1 MLGLRSLRRRR
12 ADSIRVGI
20 ALEGGEATI
29 LALSPA
35 GAEGPPSVLAWES
48 FATNEAGGLEQ
59 ALHRFVETHG
69 LRGATAR
76 VTLAPGDYELK
87 LVERPTNVPEAEL
100 ADATRWLI
108 RDLVEMDVETAAIG
122 VLTIP
127 DQKGRARTPHMFVVA
142 TRDETVTAMARA
154 LDQTG
159 LVCGGFEV
167 METAMLA
174 LEASLPEE
182 VVGGAMVR
190 IDAKSSVLTLATE
203 RRLVLA
209 RHLRVDAAAMD
220 EAAERALS
228 SAGPGEAELVSALE
242 PLLLDV
248 QRSLDYYESEY
259 GRAPATRLTLLP
271 GSVDL
276 SPLAPALGEMLR
288 PLRVE
293 AYALERAFD
302 FETPPPTRSHAG
314 LSLAAGAAVA
324 GDLALGRALVP
335 ARLRAREGTFGL
347 GRVLQAAA
355 VLGLLVVAYCAY
367 EGFRLYG
374 DRQALGAMIV
384 EERELEQTL
393 ASAAAEAEQAGLAN
407 AAPADPTA
415 LRAHRDARLALLR
428 DLGQQRPGTASS
440 FSSLLVGLA
449 RQDLDGV
456 WLERIELSESGEAL
470 SLTGRTLEAEDVPK
484 LLRGLRDE
492 PAFAGR
498 KFGTLAIE
506 RTKDPAAG
514 LQFHVATRGPL
525 DVAAGGD
532 R

>member
-12 ADSIRVGI
+12 GDLVRVGI
-20 ALEGGEATI
+20 GLDGGEATV
-29 LALSPA
+29 LALSPN
-35 GAEGPPSVLAWES
+35 GTDGRPSVVAWES
-48 FATNEAGGLEQ
+48 FEARDPVELEQ
-59 ALHRFVETHG
+59 GLHRFVESHG

-87 LVERPTNVPEAEL
+87 LVERPNNVPDAEL

-108 RDLVEMDVETAAIG
+108 RDLVEIDVETAAIG

-154 LDQTG
+154 LEQAG
-159 LVCGGFEV
+159 LACGGFEV

-220 EAAERALS
+220 EAAERALTA
-228 SAGPGEAELVSALE
+228 AGPGDPELVSALE

-293 AYALERAFD
+293 AYALERAFV
-302 FETPPPTRSHAG
+302 FESPPPTRSHAG

-324 GDLALGRALVP
+324 GELALGRSLVP
-335 ARLRAREGTFGL
+335 ARIRAREGTFGL
-347 GRVLQAAA
+347 DRVLQAAA
-355 VLGLLVVAYCAY
+355 VLGVAVLAYGAYQGFLLYADSVA
-367 EGFRLYG
+367 LH
-374 DRQALGAMIV
+374 AMTNR
-384 EERELEQTL
+384 EHELEAAL
-393 ASAAAEAEQAGLAN
+393 ATATAETERT
-407 AAPADPTA
+407 APARTTPAEPTE

-428 DLGQQRPGTASS
+428 DLGQQRSGAASS
-440 FSSLLVGLA
+440 FSDLLAGLA
-449 RQDLDGV
+449 RQDLEGV
-456 WLERIELSESGEAL
+456 WLERIELSESGEIL
-470 SLTGRTLEAEDVPK
+470 SLTGRTLDAEDVPK
-484 LLRGLRDE
+484 LLRRLRDE

-506 RTKDPAAG
+506 RTKEPAAA

-525 DVAAGGD
+525 DATAGGD